1 MSRRV
6 LQSERK
12 RLPGL
17 MVELNK
23 GSGPPCLAALG
34 APSPMS
40 SRQEPSSDTARIG
53 EFNSHLGN
61 PHLNCTHGIAEDS
74 GLKYLP
80 PLAPKAT

>member
-34 APSPMS
+34 ATSPMS
-40 SRQEPSSDTARIG
+40 SRQEPSTHPADKQAHILD
-53 EFNSHLGN
+53 FA
-61 PHLNCTHGIAEDS
+61 PHTS
-74 GLKYLP
+74 RTP
-80 PLAPKAT
+80 